1 MKCPK
6 CKSHITFYPHPDDT
20 NGPSIGI
27 CDNLDCDY
35 QTQPYQDK
43 PSMLREYIEP
53 AIVVSMLFLI
63 VGCQSSAKKWAV
75 TAESQNSVKI
85 LRAMTQETVTLLW
98 QSNYDPQPTDL
109 TWTTEI
115 HTTTNLLFPFEYLT
129 ETTNGFLLVPIQHN
143 QQFFIIRNRYG
154 LEWSDW
160 NIKQ

>member
-1 MKCPK
+1 MKLPGFLRFVSVKRDCVSYECHMFNSRYWTK
-6 CKSHITFYPHPDDT
+6 LGACIYTFKL
-20 NGPSIGI
+20 
-27 CDNLDCDY
+27 NL
-35 QTQPYQDK
+35 
-43 PSMLREYIEP
+43 
-53 AIVVSMLFLI
+53 LI
-63 VGCQSSAKKWAV
+63 IIFCVGCQSSSKKWAV
-75 TAESQNSVKI
+75 SAESQNSVKI
-85 LRAMTQETVTLLW
+85 LRAMTQETVTLSW

-115 HTTTNLLFPFEYLT
+115 HHTTNLLQSFQYLT